1 MPPCMTTCSA
11 SCRVSLLARLGTK
24 PIAPRS
30 IERITSALRSEA
42 ETTTTGTAG
51 QELRSSISR
60 SKPSASPR
68 RRSSSIRSNPSASA
82 ASASRAALA
91 LLAPTTE
98 TCVPMPSIT
107 FCRAV
112 RISGWSS
119 ISRTFMAVS
128 NKSAPHGF
136 GDADRL
142 IAALALHE
150 DLEREL
156 RAAFD
161 RLEPEELE
169 AAAHPAAGGH
179 RRREAHSI
187 QAVVDTHSGIEDLHR
202 RSTHL
207 GQQGQGHEAVRDR
220 RAERAGL
227 RPLDI
232 DMDPLVVVGRVGE

>member
-51 QELRSSISR
+51 QELRRSIS
-60 SKPSASPR
+60 S
-68 RRSSSIRSNPSASA
+68 RSNPSVSA
-82 ASASRAALA
+82 ASASRASLA

-220 RAERAGL
+220 RAERAG
-227 RPLDI
+227 RGPLHVDV
-232 DMDPLVVVGRVGE
+232 DPLVVVGGVGEELDPLLRDLD